1 MSEIRLSIPA
11 KAENI
16 LAIRLFA
23 SGLAMRQGFDINKI
37 EDIKTAISESCVL
50 LLSGSDGGDFLIG
63 FDTEDCFDIVLNK
76 VGTVQKEQQDD
87 EFIPELSKMLLE
99 GLTEEL
105 KITEVDGD
113 CIAIKLSF

>member
-11 KAENI
+11 KAENV

-50 LLSGSDGGDFLIG
+50 LLAGADGGDLLIG
-63 FDTEDCFDIVLNK
+63 VDTEDCFEIVLNK
-76 VGTVQKEQQDD
+76 VGTTEKVQD
-87 EFIPELSKMLLE
+87 EEFMPELSKMLLE
-99 GLTEEL
+99 GLAEDL

-113 CIAIKLSF
+113 CIAIKMRF